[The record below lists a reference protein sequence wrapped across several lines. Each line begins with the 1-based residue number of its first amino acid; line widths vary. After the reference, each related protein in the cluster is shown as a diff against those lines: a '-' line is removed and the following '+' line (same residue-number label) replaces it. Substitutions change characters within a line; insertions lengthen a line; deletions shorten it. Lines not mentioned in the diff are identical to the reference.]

1 MTIIN
6 PDKASRQTNII
17 HYIGDLAVVE
27 ENFFGIEI
35 LWVGNVDN
43 ETSLSDICRDIN
55 TYLKRRFCA
64 ANKISF
70 TMGAS
75 RRPFCRAPVT
85 TIDVAATIKSHFF
98 GDFPDLPS
106 GERFVPNVMGKL
118 IGYYKQLS
126 SSYVSLILSFY
137 IPVDRSDPRAHE
149 IIQKHYIL
157 MGLYL
162 WSNARLVR
170 NGQQNGNGV
179 PNEDGEPNGKE
190 VSIRNGI
197 SHRNNHSNGSR
208 ILNRNTYSNGNGI
221 LDGDNYS
228 NGNGLPTGNGDRIV
242 ELEDDE
248 DDEEVPRLVVIGD
261 EKAVVDED
269 AMDEDV

>member
-1 MTIIN
+1 
-6 PDKASRQTNII
+6 
-17 HYIGDLAVVE
+17 
-27 ENFFGIEI
+27 
-35 LWVGNVDN
+35 
-43 ETSLSDICRDIN
+43 
-55 TYLKRRFCA
+55 
-64 ANKISF
+64 
-70 TMGAS
+70 
-75 RRPFCRAPVT
+75 
-85 TIDVAATIKSHFF
+85 
-98 GDFPDLPS
+98 
-106 GERFVPNVMGKL
+106 
-118 IGYYKQLS
+118 
-126 SSYVSLILSFY
+126 
-137 IPVDRSDPRAHE
+137 
-149 IIQKHYIL
+149 

-162 WSNARLVR
+162 WSNDRLVR

-179 PNEDGEPNGKE
+179 PNEDGEPDGKE

-248 DDEEVPRLVVIGD
+248 DDEEVPGLVVIGD

>member
-1 MTIIN
+1 MADGKLPLESSYQNQKIYPRPDKTITFSRQGTLNRFILPKYYEPRDPWHNYVDSYWKVYRTQLQHLPNGGDRNHRRMTIIN

-55 TYLKRRFCA
+55 TYLKRRFRA

-106 GERFVPNVMGKL
+106 GE
-118 IGYYKQLS
+118 
-126 SSYVSLILSFY
+126 
-137 IPVDRSDPRAHE
+137 
-149 IIQKHYIL
+149 
-157 MGLYL
+157 
-162 WSNARLVR
+162 
-170 NGQQNGNGV
+170 
-179 PNEDGEPNGKE
+179 
-190 VSIRNGI
+190 
-197 SHRNNHSNGSR
+197 R

-248 DDEEVPRLVVIGD
+248 DDEEVPGLVVIGD